1 MGAFWIFAASWTVG
15 NLAVDW
21 YTGECR
27 LDLWFAGIYGGLS
40 YHIMRAVL

>member
-21 YTGECR
+21 WTGERR
-27 LDLWFAGIYGGLS
+27 LDLLFSGLCGGLS
-40 YHIMRAVL
+40 YHIVGAVL